1 MRRRRSF
8 EKVRFGETYCAC
20 VGGGVWKNKHVGRRG
35 LHKMESDEERP
46 DLEESEMEEESE
58 EDDEVRG

>member
-1 MRRRRSF
+1 MAIINNYYN
-8 EKVRFGETYCAC
+8 TWA
-20 VGGGVWKNKHVGRRG
+20 GVVST
-35 LHKMESDEERP
+35 KMESDEERS